1 MGNGRHQLVSTLGKH
16 RENRATAQEQE
27 SLFLSDLNR
36 RKTHTFVEL
45 ILQGRVANCRKSG
58 GECMGNEV
66 AAKTKVLFEKEG
78 HLAYVTLNRPD
89 ELNCFDYEVLTQ
101 LEGILDQIRF
111 DKGIRAVIFTG
122 AGDRSFSTGADL
134 KERRT
139 MSEAQV
145 RQFIHKIRS
154 VFDMVE
160 ELPQPT
166 IAAINGFCFGGGF
179 EMALACDFRYAV
191 DSANMGLTEV
201 SLAIIPG
208 AGGTQ
213 RLPRLIGKGKAKELI
228 FTGRRIDAVTA
239 EKLGILNGVTTRED
253 LLPKCRGLAEEI
265 MQNGPLAVMQAK
277 YAINYGMEADLKTG
291 LKIET
296 KAYEVI
302 IPTKDRIEA
311 LNAFSEKRK
320 PEFKGE

>member
-1 MGNGRHQLVSTLGKH
+1 MN
-16 RENRATAQEQE
+16 
-27 SLFLSDLNR
+27 
-36 RKTHTFVEL
+36 
-45 ILQGRVANCRKSG
+45 
-58 GECMGNEV
+58 NEG
-66 AAKTKVLFEKEG
+66 AAKSKVLMEKEG
-78 HLAYVTLNRPD
+78 HLAFVTLNRPD
-89 ELNCFDYEVLTQ
+89 ELNCFDYETLTQ
-101 LEGILDQIRF
+101 LEQTLDQIRF
-111 DKGIRAVIFTG
+111 DRDIRAVIFTG
-122 AGDRSFSTGADL
+122 AGERSFSTGADL

-145 RQFIHKIRS
+145 RQFIHKIRF

-191 DSANMGLTEV
+191 DSAKLGMTEV
-201 SLAIIPG
+201 SWAIIPG

-228 FTGRRIDAVTA
+228 LTARKIDAATA
-239 EKLGILNGVTTRED
+239 ESLGILNGVTTREG
-253 LLPKCRGLAEEI
+253 LIPKCRELAEEI
-265 MQNGPLAVMQAK
+265 MQNGPLAVIQAK
-277 YAINYGMEADLKTG
+277 YAINYGTEVDLKTG

-296 KAYEVI
+296 KAYETI
-302 IPTKDRIEA
+302 IPTKDRVEA

-320 PEFKGE
+320 PQFRGE